1 MAEEK
6 NLSAEE
12 HTNESSMEGDPSME
26 AQEQVKEEA
35 DAIAQGFTTARQEL
49 NEILER
55 IRGEF
60 QKLDAREARS
70 QLARWVSE
78 NPELA
83 LLIAVGSGALLGRI
97 MAQLFRPKPPPPLS
111 VRARM
116 QGERLAR
123 EARKLAE
130 MKGAEWGQ
138 RAQELSKDMSE
149 LADEWGQVAAERGD
163 YWRRRA
169 GEMAAI
175 YGERAAEYGEEAAR
189 RAQKTLSEVAKE
201 AGAAAE
207 RASKEAEPRLR
218 KLQQSASDT
227 SRRARKRARRASA
240 SAKEPISDGSSSRS
254 TAGNLARGV
263 VVAIALRKGVQ
274 WLGRAMKR

>member
-6 NLSAEE
+6 RISTEE
-12 HTNESSMEGDPSME
+12 HTNESSTEE
-26 AQEQVKEEA
+26 QAQAKEEA
-35 DAIAQGFTTARQEL
+35 DAIAQGFNNARQEL

-70 QLARWVSE
+70 QFARWVSE

-83 LLIAVGSGALLGRI
+83 MLIAVGSGALLGRL

-111 VRARM
+111 VRVRQ
-116 QGERLAR
+116 QGERLAQ

-130 MKGAEWGQ
+130 MKGSEWGQ
-138 RAQELSKDMSE
+138 RAQEMSKEMTK

-163 YWRRRA
+163 FWRRRA
-169 GEMAAI
+169 GEMAAV

-201 AGAAAE
+201 AGAAAD

-227 SRRARKRARRASA
+227 SRRARRRAQEASA
-240 SAKEPISDGSSSRS
+240 SARGSLSDGSSSRS
-254 TAGNLARGV
+254 TAANVARGV
-263 VVAIALRKGVQ
+263 VAAIALRKGVQ
-274 WLGRAMKR
+274 WIGRAVRR